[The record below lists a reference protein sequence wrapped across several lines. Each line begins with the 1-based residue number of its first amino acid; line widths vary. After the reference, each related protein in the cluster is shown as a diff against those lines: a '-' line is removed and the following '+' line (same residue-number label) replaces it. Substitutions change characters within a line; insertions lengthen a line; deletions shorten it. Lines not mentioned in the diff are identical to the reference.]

1 MLGKTG
7 MELSALSLGAT
18 ALGDSYGPTDRT
30 ESIAVVHEAIQ
41 KGKVDIIS
49 ISVYFYVTYHAGI
62 NFIDTAPWFVS
73 ESISSLWFSCPHI
86 YISNI
91 LTYITRYGFE
101 KGEKVLG
108 EALASIPRQAY
119 YISTKV
125 GRYPTVPCVDI
136 TSRKIQAERAGAV

>member
-49 ISVYFYVTYHAGI
+49 ISVYFYVAYNACRNQFHRHCTMVCQR
-62 NFIDTAPWFVS
+62 ID
-73 ESISSLWFSCPHI
+73 
-86 YISNI
+86 
-91 LTYITRYGFE
+91 
-101 KGEKVLG
+101 
-108 EALASIPRQAY
+108 
-119 YISTKV
+119 
-125 GRYPTVPCVDI
+125 
-136 TSRKIQAERAGAV
+136 